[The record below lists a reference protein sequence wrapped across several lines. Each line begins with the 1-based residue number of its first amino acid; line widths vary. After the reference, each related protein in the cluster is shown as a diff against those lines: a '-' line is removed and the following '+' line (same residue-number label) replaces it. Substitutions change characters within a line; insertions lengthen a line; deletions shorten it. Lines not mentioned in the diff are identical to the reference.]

1 MERERQTVCLD
12 TSNLALLYIKLSEN
26 FSTFRRRLIDKI
38 ELENSDVKTRFF
50 EQDGKVYV
58 EFTYRK
64 EREKK

>member
-1 MERERQTVCLD
+1 MERERQIVCLD
-12 TSNLALLYIKLSEN
+12 TPNLALLYTKLSEN

-38 ELENSDVKTRFF
+38 ELENSDAETRFF
-50 EQDGKVYV
+50 EQNGKMYV